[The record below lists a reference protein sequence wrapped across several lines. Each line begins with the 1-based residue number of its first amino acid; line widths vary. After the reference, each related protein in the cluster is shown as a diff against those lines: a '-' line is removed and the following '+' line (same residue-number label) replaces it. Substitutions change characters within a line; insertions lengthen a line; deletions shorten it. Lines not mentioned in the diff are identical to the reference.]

1 MGFWRKQQISFFLT
15 SKCNLACYY
24 CYIPKIEID
33 PKDQVIDIEF
43 ARAGLRDFFGSNPSR
58 TIRFFS
64 AGEPTLAFEQMVKIT
79 EMAREMA
86 GSALRV
92 ELETN
97 GYFEGEV
104 ANWIEKNVDILWI
117 SCDGTPE
124 IQDAQRPTC
133 GGKPSSG
140 IVLENVRR
148 YAKCSNIQF
157 GVRATISGEN
167 LDKQVNLIEFFN
179 KLGVKNVAASPT
191 YYSYVNPNV
200 KKTPSLVEFAEH
212 FVPAFYKA
220 QKLGMFYQTLLIV
233 NFDEE
238 VDIYCQACIPC
249 PRLTTDGFV
258 SCCDWACF
266 GPKYLPGPLQE
277 CIYGHFDETT
287 GKIIYDQ
294 EKIERIRQRNVFYLS
309 QNNCKSCKAL
319 RHCAGGCMGKMIA
332 ETGNMY
338 KATSDWC
345 AAIRYLFDKLPVKK
359 GIFPYI
365 HP

>member
-43 ARAGLRDFFGSNPSR
+43 ARAGLRDFFRSNPSR
-58 TIRFFS
+58 TIRFFG
-64 AGEPTLAFEQMVKIT
+64 AGEPTLAFEQMVEIT
-79 EMAREMA
+79 EIAREMV
-86 GSALRV
+86 GSALRI

-104 ANWIEKNVDILWI
+104 ADWIEKNVDILWI
-117 SCDGTPE
+117 SCDGPPE
-124 IQDAQRPTC
+124 IQDKQRPTC
-133 GGKPSSG
+133 NNKPSSEV
-140 IVLENVRR
+140 VLENVKR
-148 YAKCSNIQF
+148 YAKCSNMQF
-157 GVRATISGEN
+157 GVRATISAEN
-167 LDKQVNLIEFFN
+167 LDKQIDLIEYFN
-179 KLGVKNVAASPT
+179 KLGVKYVAASPT
-191 YYSYVNPNV
+191 YYSYVNPNI
-200 KKTPSLVEFAEH
+200 KKTPSLVEFAKH

-277 CIYGHFDETT
+277 CIYGYFDEAT
-287 GKIIYDQ
+287 GEIIYDRA
-294 EKIERIRQRNVFYLS
+294 KIERIRQRNAFYLK
-309 QNNCKSCKAL
+309 QKDCKGCKAL
-319 RHCAGGCMGKMIA
+319 HHCAGGCMGKMIA
-332 ETGNMY
+332 ETGSLY
-338 KATSDWC
+338 KATADWC
-345 AAIRYLFDKLPVKK
+345 AAVRYLFNKLPVKK